1 MVLPLALALPPALAG
16 QTPDAQPEDVASP
29 EAIVAAAYESVT
41 RAPGENYDWDRF
53 RSLHLPGALLIPNSE
68 QSGGEFTVHSLD
80 SFIEWIDG
88 WQAENAPI
96 GGADDHGFVE
106 ASIHLVTN
114 RYGDVV
120 QVMST
125 YHKHLP
131 DSDEILGRGVNAMTL
146 VFDGNRWWIASIA
159 WDEEDGAGPIPA
171 RYLP

>member
-96 GGADDHGFVE
+96 GSANDEGFVE
-106 ASIHLVTN
+106 ASIHSVAN